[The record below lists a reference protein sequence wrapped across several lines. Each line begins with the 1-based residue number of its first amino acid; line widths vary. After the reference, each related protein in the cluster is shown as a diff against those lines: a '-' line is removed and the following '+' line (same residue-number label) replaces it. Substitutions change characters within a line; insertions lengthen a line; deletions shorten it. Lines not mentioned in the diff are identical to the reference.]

1 MAKKTVTKKP
11 SRLTEIYL
19 AEKKAG
25 RGLGSAVSKA
35 ALEKIDPRQFFNQ
48 KGLLANILPSF
59 FKTYKAPT
67 GTTPRP
73 KPATPITPTLSS
85 SVLENKVDALSE
97 ETRLVGVNSRITAK
111 NTLVLP
117 MIARD
122 MNLMRQNI
130 FRLVKRQTGAATNKS
145 DMFFAQAA
153 GREVAYESKFRREGG
168 VKSLMSPT
176 PSTSDSSNVV
186 GGVLSTLGGLFKGA
200 LSGAG
205 SLFGGLAS
213 VVGGVIGGI
222 GGFLGGAAKGIFN
235 VISGAL
241 GSAGILGI
249 LAAAGIGYILHQMY
263 QNLDLTDIKKKLGL
277 ENFSFEN
284 VTKEISSIVEGLKQK
299 ADEITGGK
307 FTETLNF
314 IKNTFTDI
322 ATKTMAVVQTGM
334 QIMTNV
340 FIAAIKDFQGFSE
353 NIYREN
359 KATILA
365 SIAALGTLST
375 LGIGAFTPKGLAI
388 LAGVT
393 TLAGAYG
400 KMTGE
405 KSLTE
410 LESELSQRQ
419 KQVEDVKKELTTA
432 TPSTKRGL
440 QDELS
445 RAQQAIPI
453 LEKQIEEKKGK
464 TNNFQTALAQAS
476 SPTALY
482 EQNVSNLSS
491 TSPSPVP
498 PQAGRGFNR
507 APGANIK
514 LDDEQ
519 TKMAGLIFDR
529 FKQAGFTDQQANAA
543 VVNAYAESKLRPQ
556 AKSPVTPKEESYGLF
571 QMNTKGGLGQ
581 GHDPQKLMDPNY
593 NITLAIDAAKKSKM
607 FVSSKSLDEAIK
619 AFTIEVERP
628 ANMLSE
634 AQKRVDIASSVLGK
648 SPELPTASPP
658 MLASSE
664 PAPSAATNMF
674 HKVKT
679 ALRIDSEKVNAATIQ
694 VSQARIQIGSAP
706 IVVAPPT
713 VNVQAPQIQGGTGG
727 FGAMAS
733 SSVVDTEFMKLL
745 VGRTVTL

>member
-25 RGLGSAVSKA
+25 RGLGSAVGKA

-176 PSTSDSSNVV
+176 PSTSGSSNVV

-263 QNLDLTDIKKKLGL
+263 ENLDLTDIKKKLGL

-359 KATILA
+359 KGTILY
-365 SIAALGTLST
+365 LS
-375 LGIGAFTPKGLAI
+375 
-388 LAGVT
+388 
-393 TLAGAYG
+393 
-400 KMTGE
+400 
-405 KSLTE
+405 
-410 LESELSQRQ
+410 
-419 KQVEDVKKELTTA
+419 
-432 TPSTKRGL
+432 
-440 QDELS
+440 
-445 RAQQAIPI
+445 
-453 LEKQIEEKKGK
+453 
-464 TNNFQTALAQAS
+464 
-476 SPTALY
+476 
-482 EQNVSNLSS
+482 
-491 TSPSPVP
+491 
-498 PQAGRGFNR
+498 
-507 APGANIK
+507 
-514 LDDEQ
+514 
-519 TKMAGLIFDR
+519 
-529 FKQAGFTDQQANAA
+529 
-543 VVNAYAESKLRPQ
+543 
-556 AKSPVTPKEESYGLF
+556 
-571 QMNTKGGLGQ
+571 
-581 GHDPQKLMDPNY
+581 
-593 NITLAIDAAKKSKM
+593 
-607 FVSSKSLDEAIK
+607 
-619 AFTIEVERP
+619 
-628 ANMLSE
+628 
-634 AQKRVDIASSVLGK
+634 
-648 SPELPTASPP
+648 
-658 MLASSE
+658 
-664 PAPSAATNMF
+664 
-674 HKVKT
+674 
-679 ALRIDSEKVNAATIQ
+679 
-694 VSQARIQIGSAP
+694 
-706 IVVAPPT
+706 
-713 VNVQAPQIQGGTGG
+713 
-727 FGAMAS
+727 
-733 SSVVDTEFMKLL
+733 
-745 VGRTVTL
+745 